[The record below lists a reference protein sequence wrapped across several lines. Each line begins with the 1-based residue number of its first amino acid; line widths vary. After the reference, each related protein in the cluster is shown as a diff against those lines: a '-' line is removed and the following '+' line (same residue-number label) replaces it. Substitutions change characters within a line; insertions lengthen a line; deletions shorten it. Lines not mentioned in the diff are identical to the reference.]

1 MTDKLLPLA
10 AMERILKKGD
20 QDIRVSEPAK
30 VELRAI
36 LEEHGEEIAK
46 IAAKFAL
53 HAGRK
58 TIKAEDVKLAMKH
71 K

>member
-1 MTDKLLPLA
+1 MTDKLLGLA
-10 AMERILKKGD
+10 SMERILKKGD
-20 QDIRVSEPAK
+20 PNLRISDPAK
-30 VELRAI
+30 VELRKV

-46 IAAKFAL
+46 VAAKFAV

-58 TIKAEDVKLAMKH
+58 TIKAEDVALAVKH